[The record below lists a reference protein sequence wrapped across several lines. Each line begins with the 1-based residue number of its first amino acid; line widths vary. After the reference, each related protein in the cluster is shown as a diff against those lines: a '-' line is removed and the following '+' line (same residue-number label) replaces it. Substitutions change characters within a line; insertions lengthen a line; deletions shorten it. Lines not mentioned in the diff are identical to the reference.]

1 MILSIQKLVYSEI
14 SQVSGKKIM
23 KYENQ
28 KVLEKTLTQGKS
40 KVPDM
45 STLESIKIKM
55 KKESI

>member
-1 MILSIQKLVYSEI
+1 MTFSIQKLVYSEI

-40 KVPDM
+40 KLRDK
-45 STLESIKIKM
+45 STLESVKIKM

>member
-1 MILSIQKLVYSEI
+1 MTFSIQKLVYSEI

-28 KVLEKTLTQGKS
+28 KILEKTLTQGKS
-40 KVPDM
+40 KLPDK
-45 STLESIKIKM
+45 STLESVKIKM

>member
-40 KVPDM
+40 KLPDM

>member
-1 MILSIQKLVYSEI
+1 MTFSIQKLVYSEI

-23 KYENQ
+23 KDENQ

-40 KVPDM
+40 KLPDK
-45 STLESIKIKM
+45 STLESVKIKM

>member
-45 STLESIKIKM
+45 STLESTKIKM